1 MVAVHKESVG
11 SGVLRG
17 KSARM
22 LGAVVLVA
30 VLLGLIFVISRPKSI
45 PADLTTVE
53 RGAME
58 VTLDEEGETRVR
70 DRFVVSAP
78 VAGRILR
85 IELEPGDPVVAG
97 ETVLATFQPVDPG
110 LLDARTE
117 AEARA
122 RARAAKASLGRAE
135 ADRKRAQAEM
145 EFALR
150 DLERQER
157 LSQDQV
163 VAADRLDKARLEA
176 DRTSDALNAAKFAV
190 RAARFELEM
199 AEASLMHASGGASE
213 GQPLSLTS
221 PVDGVVLN
229 RSRESEAVV
238 PSGEPLLEVADPSRM
253 EIVSDF
259 LSTDAVKIKP
269 GQPVLIEQWGGDQ
282 PLNGE
287 VRRVEPSGFTKI
299 SALGVEEQRVNV
311 IIDLVDPRDVWQAL
325 GDGFR
330 IEARVV
336 IWRGEDVVQV
346 PTSTLFRHQAA
357 ATESGT
363 QAKNGGWAVF
373 RLEEGIARVVPV
385 EIGQRNRLSAEVVS
399 GLAVGDQVIAHPSD
413 DVSDGVGIAPR
424 N

>member
-1 MVAVHKESVG
+1 M
-11 SGVLRG
+11 RG
-17 KSARM
+17 KTARRAG
-22 LGAVVLVA
+22 LALLILVFA
-30 VLLGLIFVISRPKSI
+30 GLIFVISRPKSV
-45 PADLTTVE
+45 AVDLVAIE
-53 RGAME
+53 QGPME

-85 IELEPGDPVVAG
+85 IELEPGDPVIAG
-97 ETVLATFQPVDPG
+97 ETVLATFQPVEPG

-135 ADRKRAQAEM
+135 ADRKRVEAELAFAQ
-145 EFALR
+145 R

-157 LSQDQV
+157 LSEDQV

-176 DRTSDALNAAKFAV
+176 ERSTDALSAAKFAV

-199 AEASLMHASGGASE
+199 AEASLLHASGGAP
-213 GQPLSLTS
+213 GGKPMSLTS
-221 PVDGVVLN
+221 PVDGVVLS
-229 RSRESEAVV
+229 RIRESEAVV
-238 PSGEPLLEVADPSRM
+238 PSGEPLLEVADPDRM

-259 LSTDAVKIKP
+259 LSTDAVKIRP
-269 GQPVLIEQWGGDQ
+269 GQPVLIEQWGGDH

-311 IIDLVDPRDVWQAL
+311 IIDLVDPREVWQNL

-336 IWRGEDVVQV
+336 IWQDQEVIQV
-346 PTSTLFRHQAA
+346 HTSALFRRQLGATGPQA
-357 ATESGT
+357 G
-363 QAKNGGWAVF
+363 NGDWAVF
-373 RLEEGIARVVPV
+373 RWQDGVARVTPV
-385 EIGQRNRLSAEVVS
+385 ELGRRNRLRAEVIS
-399 GLAVGDQVIAHPSD
+399 GLEVGDQVIAHPSEH
-413 DVSDGVGIAPR
+413 VSDGVKVSPR
-424 N
+424 E

>member
-1 MVAVHKESVG
+1 MAVHKEGIG

-17 KSARM
+17 KSTRVVWA
-22 LGAVVLVA
+22 AVLVL
-30 VLLGLIFVISRPKSI
+30 VLVGLVFVISRPKSI

-53 RGAME
+53 RGPME

-85 IELEPGDPVVAG
+85 IELEPGDPVIAG
-97 ETVLATFQPVDPG
+97 ETVLASFQPVEPG

-135 ADRKRAQAEM
+135 ADRKRAEAEM

-157 LSQDQV
+157 LSKDQV

-176 DRTSDALNAAKFAV
+176 QRTSDALSAAKFAV

-199 AEASLMHASGGASE
+199 AEASLMHATGGASE
-213 GQPLSLTS
+213 GKPLSLTS
-221 PVDGVVLN
+221 PVDGVVLS

-311 IIDLVDPRDVWQAL
+311 IIDLIDPREVWQAL

-336 IWRGEDVVQV
+336 VWRGEDVVRV
-346 PTSTLFRHQAA
+346 PTSTLFRHQPAA
-357 ATESGT
+357 ADAGAQTG
-363 QAKNGGWAVF
+363 KGGWAVF
-373 RLEEGIARVVPV
+373 RLEEGVARVVPV
-385 EIGQRNRLSAEVVS
+385 DIGQRNRLNAEVVS
-399 GLAVGDQVIAHPSD
+399 GLEVGDRVIAHPSD
-413 DVSDGVGIAPR
+413 DVSDGVRIAPR